1 MTTDID
7 ELLTRLYEAELEYK
21 KELVQVEHDKEL
33 MGVKPD
39 LKKKLDL
46 VELECECNHLNLAQS
61 IELLSCADLVVFEEE
76 YFQGRGTRIEHEICE
91 MYGLKHFHEW
101 ELKDEEIIECALKKL

>member
-1 MTTDID
+1 MAKDID
-7 ELLTRLYEAELEYK
+7 ELLTSLYEAELEYK

-46 VELECECNHLNLAQS
+46 VELECECNHLKRKFHL
-61 IELLSCADLVVFEEE
+61 ELERMKK
-76 YFQGRGTRIEHEICE
+76 GRD
-91 MYGLKHFHEW
+91 K
-101 ELKDEEIIECALKKL
+101 

>member
-1 MTTDID
+1 MAKDID
-7 ELLTRLYEAELEYK
+7 ELLTRLYETELKYK

-46 VELECECNHLNLAQS
+46 VELECEYNHLKRKFKL
-61 IELLSCADLVVFEEE
+61 ELEKMKK
-76 YFQGRGTRIEHEICE
+76 GREN
-91 MYGLKHFHEW
+91 K
-101 ELKDEEIIECALKKL
+101 

>member
-1 MTTDID
+1 MIEFTENALITNADMVFD
-7 ELLTRLYEAELEYK
+7 ELLTRLYETELKYK

-46 VELECECNHLNLAQS
+46 VDLECECNYLKRKFKL
-61 IELLSCADLVVFEEE
+61 ELEKMKKRGGRINNEEN
-76 YFQGRGTRIEHEICE
+76 Y
-91 MYGLKHFHEW
+91 
-101 ELKDEEIIECALKKL
+101 

>member
-1 MTTDID
+1 MAKDID
-7 ELLTRLYEAELEYK
+7 ELLTSLYEAELEYK

-46 VELECECNHLNLAQS
+46 VELECECTHLKRKFNL
-61 IELLSCADLVVFEEE
+61 EL
-76 YFQGRGTRIEHEICE
+76 QR
-91 MYGLKHFHEW
+91 M
-101 ELKDEEIIECALKKL
+101 KKEGK